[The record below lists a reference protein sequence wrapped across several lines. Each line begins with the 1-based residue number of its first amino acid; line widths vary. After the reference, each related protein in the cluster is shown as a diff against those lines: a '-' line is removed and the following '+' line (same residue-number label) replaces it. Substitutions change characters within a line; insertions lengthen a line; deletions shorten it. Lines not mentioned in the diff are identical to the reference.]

1 MTIIDNLGGHS
12 LVAGV
17 KRSMHGTPL
26 FSGFVSDHMVCAIAM
41 LVTHGSSNAALVHLN
56 YTTNTLFKSSK
67 VKYES
72 IPP

>member
-1 MTIIDNLGGHS
+1 
-12 LVAGV
+12 
-17 KRSMHGTPL
+17 MHGTPL